1 MDKPEIWEEA
11 SYYWNCPL
19 CGQVNDADDEF
30 ESYLVCVKC
39 DYVYDGDIAMHKGSS
54 DFTCPKCKRQT
65 ACLIDGTEG
74 SMCWDCWEGEI
85 ENEIDKG
92 NDKEAV

>member
-30 ESYLVCVKC
+30 ESFLVCVKC
-39 DYVYDGDIAMHKGSS
+39 DYVYDEDIATDKG
-54 DFTCPKCKRQT
+54 FTCPKCKKQT
-65 ACLIDGTEG
+65 TCLIDGTEG

-92 NDKEAV
+92 NDEEAV